1 MEAVITKANAADLP
15 AVAQIYEDII
25 ARQDRGGPYIGWQSG
40 VYPLSLIHISEPTR
54 PY

>member
-1 MEAVITKANAADLP
+1 MENKNIKTEYPYAVVVRYDFDDD
-15 AVAQIYEDII
+15 V
-25 ARQDRGGPYIGWQSG
+25 G